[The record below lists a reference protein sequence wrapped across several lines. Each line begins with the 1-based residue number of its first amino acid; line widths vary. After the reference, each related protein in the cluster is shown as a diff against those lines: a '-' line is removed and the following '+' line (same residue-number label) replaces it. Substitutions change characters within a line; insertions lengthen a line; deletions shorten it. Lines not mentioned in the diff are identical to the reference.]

1 MPQIRDLIGLWQRSL
16 VVWPDG
22 TRDTTT
28 CVRWLQGREMFVD
41 LRQPASLP
49 DFRHALSI
57 DDLSMR
63 DCACLA
69 TQQGFA
75 GRLRFDGRHF
85 EWARQIDFQ
94 PKSPL
99 ADAGSLE
106 WQADVLVERGRDVE
120 YIEHWHRDGAAAT
133 APQGGVELREG
144 DHGTHAVLLRV
155 GSTFMFA
162 RNRTEPLPAQRTLQE
177 CVAAAPT
184 VKVARQ
190 LVDCEISAGVVGAE
204 GFRITA
210 STLPFRRGRLL
221 DHQLLHDSVMTLDQ
235 RSGGTGSARS
245 WTIIDCE
252 GDLGALHITR

>member
-1 MPQIRDLIGLWQRSL
+1 MPQIQDLIGLWQRSL
-16 VVWPDG
+16 VAWPDG
-22 TRDTTT
+22 RRDTTT

-41 LRQPASLP
+41 LRQPTPLP
-49 DFRHALSI
+49 GFPHALSI
-57 DDLSMR
+57 NDLSMR

-94 PKSPL
+94 PKSPI

-106 WQADVLVERGRDVE
+106 WQADVLVERGRDVD

-133 APQGGVELREG
+133 VPQGAVELREG
-144 DHGTHAVLLRV
+144 DHGTNAVLLRV

-162 RNRTEPLPAQRTLQE
+162 RDRTMPLPAHGTLQE
-177 CVAAAPT
+177 CIATAPT
-184 VKVARQ
+184 VSVARQ
-190 LVDCEISAGVVGAE
+190 LIDCEISAGIVAAE

-221 DHQLLHDSVMTLDQ
+221 DHKWLHDSVVTWEH
-235 RSGGTGSARS
+235 RSDGTAIGRR
-245 WTIIDCE
+245 WTIVGRE
-252 GDLGALHITR
+252 GDFGALHISR